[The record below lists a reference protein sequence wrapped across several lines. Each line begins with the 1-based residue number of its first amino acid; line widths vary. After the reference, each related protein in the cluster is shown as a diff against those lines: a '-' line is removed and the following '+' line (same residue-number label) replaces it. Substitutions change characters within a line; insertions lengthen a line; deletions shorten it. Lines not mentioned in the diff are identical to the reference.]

1 MFNYLQWDRSCRS
14 EGSVT
19 RLRRELETL
28 SRRMVLLDWL
38 LLTLLAGGE
47 SLGELLGELLGEGL
61 GGRAS

>member
-1 MFNYLQWDRSCRS
+1 MYKYLRCDRSCRV
-14 EGSVT
+14 EGLVT

-28 SRRMVLLDWL
+28 VRRMVLLVSL

-47 SLGELLGELLGEGL
+47 SLGELLGEGL